1 MILQS
6 TLKKHL
12 ATIRVNSYCRDRVRL
27 GLMDRRRISEGTARA
42 YWRPV
47 EEDYSK
53 WQHSRLYIY
62 MSMEALT

>member
-1 MILQS
+1 
-6 TLKKHL
+6 
-12 ATIRVNSYCRDRVRL
+12 
-27 GLMDRRRISEGTARA
+27 MDRRRISEGTARA

-47 EEDYSK
+47 KEDYSK